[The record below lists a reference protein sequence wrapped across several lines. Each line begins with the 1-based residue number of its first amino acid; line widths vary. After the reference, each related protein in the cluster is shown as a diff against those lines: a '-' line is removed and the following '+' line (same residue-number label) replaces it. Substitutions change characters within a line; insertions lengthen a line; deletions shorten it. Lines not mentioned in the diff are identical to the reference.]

1 MATATTN
8 YTLKCIAHGHINS
21 AEETTTYCT
30 QCGSVL
36 RIYYEEA
43 SDHLKYP
50 LKTLVPDPLKTQA
63 TALKQMN
70 RLSDTYNA
78 DLCAKLEFQHPS
90 GCFKDRGSYI
100 EVQKARELKADAICL
115 ASTGNMASSVAAY
128 ACYFNIPCFVFV
140 PEKTTEA
147 KLAQA
152 TIFDANIIRIKGS
165 FSTCEQLCRE
175 FAKSGNYYLAG
186 DFVFREEGQ
195 KSFSY
200 ELQQHGGSEVDNIFI
215 PIGCGT
221 NFSAIFKGYKEMKE
235 GGLIDKIPKFVAIQP
250 DQSSPV
256 VDGIFKKE
264 KIVKEQVQTMATSVA
279 VPDPVDFYKVLEG
292 I

>member
-1 MATATTN
+1 
-8 YTLKCIAHGHINS
+8 
-21 AEETTTYCT
+21 
-30 QCGSVL
+30 GSVL

-50 LKTLVPDPLKTQA
+50 LKTLLPDPLKTQA
-63 TALKQMN
+63 TALKQLD

-78 DLCAKLEFQHPS
+78 DLWAKLEFQHPT

-115 ASTGNMASSVAAY
+115 VSTGNMVASVAAY
-128 ACYFNIPCFVFV
+128 AYYFNIPCFVFV

-165 FSTCEQLCRE
+165 SSTCERLCRE
-175 FAKSGNYYLAG
+175 FAKSGNSYLAG

-200 ELQQHGGSEVDNIFI
+200 ELHEKGRAQMDYLFI

-221 NFSAIFKGYKEMKE
+221 NFSAIFKGYKEMRE
-235 GGLIDKIPKFVAIQP
+235 GG
-250 DQSSPV
+250 
-256 VDGIFKKE
+256 
-264 KIVKEQVQTMATSVA
+264 
-279 VPDPVDFYKVLEG
+279 
-292 I
+292 